1 MARRLT
7 EREKLQIAQGYREGK
22 SSMMLA
28 EEFGCTSNT
37 VVRTV
42 KSALSEEDYKAIKA
56 SRMKEEIS
64 KDNEIVEITSESNCS
79 SIESSFE
86 NERLLIDSSEEDSS
100 VFKEFV
106 PLVTDF
112 GFEDREQKVNSKP
125 LVSGVLPET
134 VYILVDKKVEL
145 EYVHLSDLSD
155 WNFLPDLEKER
166 KVIPLFLTQRE
177 AKRTCSRSQRVI
189 KIPNTKI
196 FEITK
201 DYLLSKGITRL
212 VIEDSLITLDN

>member
-1 MARRLT
+1 VARRLT

-79 SIESSFE
+79 SIES
-86 NERLLIDSSEEDSS
+86 
-100 VFKEFV
+100 
-106 PLVTDF
+106 
-112 GFEDREQKVNSKP
+112 
-125 LVSGVLPET
+125 
-134 VYILVDKKVEL
+134 
-145 EYVHLSDLSD
+145 
-155 WNFLPDLEKER
+155 
-166 KVIPLFLTQRE
+166 
-177 AKRTCSRSQRVI
+177 
-189 KIPNTKI
+189 
-196 FEITK
+196 
-201 DYLLSKGITRL
+201 
-212 VIEDSLITLDN
+212 